1 MEKQVHLIMVPLVT
15 QVQTYVHNYICAE
28 LDTADVGY
36 KPGNLMKQ
44 VLSHWVQWS
53 TKLLNTAKECSP
65 FNSYQAFN
73 YSAVDL
79 V

>member
-28 LDTADVGY
+28 LDTADVDY

-44 VLSHWVQWS
+44 VLSH
-53 TKLLNTAKECSP
+53 
-65 FNSYQAFN
+65 
-73 YSAVDL
+73 
-79 V
+79 

>member
-1 MEKQVHLIMVPLVT
+1 MENQVHLIMVPLVT

-44 VLSHWVQWS
+44 VLSH
-53 TKLLNTAKECSP
+53 
-65 FNSYQAFN
+65 
-73 YSAVDL
+73 
-79 V
+79 